1 MYDDY
6 KGNSSQFNSKRTKTY
21 LCLMANA
28 PLFQHA
34 GVLFSLVLQ
43 LGPEEG
49 AVVAQLVVLRP
60 VLLCLLKM
68 KS

>member
-1 MYDDY
+1 
-6 KGNSSQFNSKRTKTY
+6 
-21 LCLMANA
+21 MANA

-49 AVVAQLVVLRP
+49 AVVAQLVVLGP

-68 KS
+68 KSSELAR